1 MSIDRIFYKIKKLLP
16 KKLFRLLQPAY
27 HFSLS
32 WLASAVYGRPSDH
45 LIVIGVTGTTGK
57 TTSVYLIAKMLEQIG
72 HKTGFTSTAMFH
84 NGQKEWLNEK
94 KMTMPGRFFIQKML
108 RQMVKNGC
116 TYAVVESTSEGVV
129 QFRHRFIN
137 YDIMVLTGLYP
148 EHIESHGSFERYK
161 EAKGKLFQHLTQCQ
175 TKYADADRRIRLTD
189 KGMKKIE
196 LNRVKKAMIVNGDDE
211 HSGYFLAF
219 PAEEKIVYTYKE
231 NPKTHPKQRL
241 LCYSG
246 INTNPQGISFAVNGQ
261 PIQLQLLGEFNAAN
275 AMNAVSVGMAEGYD
289 WLDIKEGIESV
300 AGVAG
305 RLERIDEG
313 QDYVVIVDYAFEPNA
328 IIKLYGTAGTIPHNR
343 IIHVLGAAGGGRD
356 TAKRPQLGEIAGR
369 QADFVIVTNED
380 PYDDDPEIIIRQ
392 ITVGAEKAGKKKNKD
407 LFEILD
413 RRKAI
418 AKALSLAQS
427 GDLVLVTGKGSEQA
441 ICAANGEFIPW
452 DDRAVVRSLLTHAQ
466 NP

>member
-1 MSIDRIFYKIKKLLP
+1 
-16 KKLFRLLQPAY
+16 
-27 HFSLS
+27 
-32 WLASAVYGRPSDH
+32 
-45 LIVIGVTGTTGK
+45 
-57 TTSVYLIAKMLEQIG
+57 
-72 HKTGFTSTAMFH
+72 
-84 NGQKEWLNEK
+84 
-94 KMTMPGRFFIQKML
+94 
-108 RQMVKNGC
+108 
-116 TYAVVESTSEGVV
+116 
-129 QFRHRFIN
+129 
-137 YDIMVLTGLYP
+137 
-148 EHIESHGSFERYK
+148 
-161 EAKGKLFQHLTQCQ
+161 
-175 TKYADADRRIRLTD
+175 
-189 KGMKKIE
+189 MKKIE
-196 LNRVKKAMIVNGDDE
+196 LNRVKKTMIVNGDDE

-441 ICAANGEFIPW
+441 ICAANGELIPW